1 MNAFE
6 VVTLVVAVVAIVLSV
21 TVWLRLGRVVEQL
34 GRHGQTWFDH
44 ESDIDPA
51 DRPSEDDRD
60 APIPKRPLRGR
71 VD

>member
-6 VVTLVVAVVAIVLSV
+6 VVTLVVCIIALLVAAASFF
-21 TVWLRLGRVVEQL
+21 RVSRAIDQL
-34 GRHGQTWFDH
+34 GRRGSTWFDH
-44 ESDIDPA
+44 TEDISAD

-71 VD
+71 PQ